1 MSRRIVGNFKNEK
14 TRGASALTPRR
25 DRQHLFAA
33 VGRVMLAIL
42 GLGLVAVMGIGVKEA
57 FVQVNSQKI
66 GTVQIEGSLTFL
78 SKSDLEDAV
87 NQFVETSMVALE
99 LDHLKMELESKPW
112 VNSAEVRRVWPD
124 RLIIKVEE
132 EVAIARWGNN
142 QLLNQQGRIFEPDSI
157 NEHMQLPQLAGPAG
171 TESKVMRQYLQFNQL
186 MYPLGARIRELEL
199 NGRGAWSL
207 SFSGINQAN
216 AQINVKVRVG
226 KSQVLERLKRLV
238 TFLAVQGPETLL
250 LVESIDLRYANG
262 LAVAWRDPD
271 AHKTTMN
278 RGKGQDQNHG

>member
-1 MSRRIVGNFKNEK
+1 MSRRIVGNFKNER

-25 DRQHLFAA
+25 DRQPLFAA
-33 VGRVMLAIL
+33 FGRVMLAIL
-42 GLGLVAVMGIGVKEA
+42 GLSVVAVMGVGVKEA

-66 GTVQIEGSLTFL
+66 GTVQIEGSLMFL

-87 NQFVETSMVALE
+87 NQFVETSMMALE
-99 LDHLKMELESKPW
+99 LDQLKLELERKPW
-112 VNSAEVRRVWPD
+112 VSSAEVRRVWPD

-132 EVAIARWGNN
+132 EMAIARWGND

-157 NEHMQLPQLAGPAG
+157 NEHMQLPHLAGPAG

-199 NGRGAWSL
+199 NARGAWSL
-207 SFSGINQAN
+207 SFSGINQTD

-226 KSQVLERLKRLV
+226 KNQVLERLKRLV
-238 TFLAVQGPETLL
+238 TFLATQGPEILL
-250 LVESIDLRYANG
+250 LVESIDLRYSNG
-262 LAVAWRDPD
+262 LAVAWRDPEGL
-271 AHKTTMN
+271 KTTMN
-278 RGKGQDQNHG
+278 RGHGQDRNHG